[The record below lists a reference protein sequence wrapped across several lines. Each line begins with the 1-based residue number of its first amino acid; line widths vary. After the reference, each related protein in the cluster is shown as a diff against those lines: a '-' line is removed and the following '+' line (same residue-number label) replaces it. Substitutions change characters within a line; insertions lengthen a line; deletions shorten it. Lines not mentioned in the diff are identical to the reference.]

1 MKFTIFAVC
10 LAACIFATSAAP
22 KFFDFDGFQ
31 GVVDTSHQV
40 NGVEGSSIDP
50 KELSKA
56 EEVIKK
62 MIHKHLNKRKQD
74 KKVVRQEKVEKPAPK
89 PSTDPVLPDSIN
101 WDDHPEAKERINQ
114 RVPGGTEALDAL
126 IALAREKQNQN

>member
-10 LAACIFATSAAP
+10 LAACFFATSAAP
-22 KFFDFDGFQ
+22 KYFDFEGFQ
-31 GVVDTSHQV
+31 GVVDSSHQV

-62 MIHKHLNKRKQD
+62 MIHKHLNKKKQD
-74 KKVVRQEKVEKPAPK
+74 KKVARQEKAEKPAP
-89 PSTDPVLPDSIN
+89 TELVLPDSIN

-126 IALAREKQNQN
+126 ISLARERQIQN